1 MFWSKA
7 EKWVEPEATAVLPS
21 PHNQRWR
28 AAKVAL
34 AITRAI
40 CRAPSTVR

>member
-7 EKWVEPEATAVLPS
+7 EKWVESDATAVVPS
-21 PHNQRWR
+21 PHSAAWR

-34 AITRAI
+34 AMTRAA
-40 CRAPSTVR
+40 CRHDSTVM